1 MPLFAHDALEVESQA
16 GVEFEQAD
24 FFDAQPKA
32 PGGQGGSNF
41 LHPDGAVTVAAEL
54 GGHVQKP
61 DVVVMDLMMPNCGG
75 VEATQLLQVEL
86 PQINIL
92 VLTVSDKEA
101 DLFAAI
107 KAGAKGYILKDAE
120 PEELSQAIFH
130 IAKGGVIV
138 SSSMAEKLLTEFK
151 AEEGHKEEDDSGL
164 SRREGEVLQLVA
176 KGASNK
182 EIARDLFISE
192 NTVKTHLRNILDKLH
207 LANRSQAVA
216 YAIRTGLLPR
226 EDAEPS

>member
-1 MPLFAHDALEVESQA
+1 MDGIKVLLADDHALFRRGVAAVLTEWENLEVVGEEIDGLEA
-16 GVEFEQAD
+16 IE
-24 FFDAQPKA
+24 KA
-32 PGGQGGSNF
+32 RKLN
-41 LHPDGAVTVAAEL
+41 
-54 GGHVQKP
+54 P
-61 DVVVMDLMMPNCGG
+61 DVIVMDLMMPNCGG

>member
-1 MPLFAHDALEVESQA
+1 MDGIKVLLADDHALFRRGVAAVLSERENLEVVGEA
-16 GVEFEQAD
+16 VDGLEAIE
-24 FFDAQPKA
+24 KA
-32 PGGQGGSNF
+32 RK
-41 LHPDGAVTVAAEL
+41 L
-54 GGHVQKP
+54 KP
-61 DVVVMDLMMPNCGG
+61 DVIVMDLMMPNCGG

-120 PEELSQAIFH
+120 PEELAQAIFH

-151 AEEGHKEEDDSGL
+151 TEEGHKEEDDSGL
-164 SRREGEVLQLVA
+164 SRRESEVLQLVA

-182 EIARDLFISE
+182 EIAHDLFISE

-226 EDAEPS
+226 EETEPS